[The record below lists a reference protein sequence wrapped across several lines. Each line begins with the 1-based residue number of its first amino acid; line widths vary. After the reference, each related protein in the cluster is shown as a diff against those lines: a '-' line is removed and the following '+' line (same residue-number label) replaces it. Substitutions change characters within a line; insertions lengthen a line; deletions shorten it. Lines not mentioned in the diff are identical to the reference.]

1 MEKEC
6 RGQGLPKPEIV
17 EERLGS
23 IKLGI
28 RLARDVRI
36 DLYFNEDTKTIT
48 SALVVNKKRVFGING
63 YPRAR
68 QWHLHP
74 KGNVQKHVRIKSMTI
89 KSIIKEYVKTVGK
102 LKIKRM

>member
-23 IKLGI
+23 IKLRI

-102 LKIKRM
+102 LKIKRI

>member
-74 KGNVQKHVRIKSMTI
+74 KGNAQKHVRIKSMTI

-102 LKIKRM
+102 LKIKRI